1 MKKING
7 KMKTF
12 EETVMKKP
20 KEFSKPGVEKFY
32 FLEPKKHFK
41 SELFSFFEL
50 RKCYLLKYKKFS
62 WGYLFLKHKKSFLL
76 RNYKKFFIA

>member
-12 EETVMKKP
+12 EETVMK
-20 KEFSKPGVEKFY
+20 KPGVEKFY

-41 SELFSFFEL
+41 SELFH
-50 RKCYLLKYKKFS
+50 FS
-62 WGYLFLKHKKSFLL
+62 S
-76 RNYKKFFIA
+76 

>member
-1 MKKING
+1 MQSAMKKING

-20 KEFSKPGVEKFY
+20 KEFSKPGLEKFY

-41 SELFSFFEL
+41 SELFH
-50 RKCYLLKYKKFS
+50 FS
-62 WGYLFLKHKKSFLL
+62 S
-76 RNYKKFFIA
+76 

>member
-1 MKKING
+1 MPQMVKWCRPWSENMQSAMKKING

-41 SELFSFFEL
+41 SELFH
-50 RKCYLLKYKKFS
+50 FS
-62 WGYLFLKHKKSFLL
+62 S
-76 RNYKKFFIA
+76 